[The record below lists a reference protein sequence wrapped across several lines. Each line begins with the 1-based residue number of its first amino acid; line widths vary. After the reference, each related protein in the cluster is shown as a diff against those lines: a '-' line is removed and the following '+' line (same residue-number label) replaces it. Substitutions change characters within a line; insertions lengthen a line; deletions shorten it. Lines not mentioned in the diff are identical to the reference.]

1 MINKVMYRKID
12 CDILRV
18 CLVEREIG
26 EGEEWSR
33 RVRERRQIPSLVGDL
48 EGRLEGNER
57 WNKRLSSWNHH
68 FIISLIE

>member
-1 MINKVMYRKID
+1 MINKVMYRKIG

-48 EGRLEGNER
+48 EMKDGMRDSLFGIII
-57 WNKRLSSWNHH
+57 LSFH
-68 FIISLIE
+68 